1 MADTAEVSGLLGC
14 FFSISLVIGESFC
27 MLNLMVATVGQTY
40 TVFKK
45 EAERKRAN
53 QKILVMSQQDLPVLV
68 ECKEVLLVQR

>member
-1 MADTAEVSGLLGC
+1 M
-14 FFSISLVIGESFC
+14 FFLISLVIGESFC

-40 TVFKK
+40 TVVKK

>member
-1 MADTAEVSGLLGC
+1 M
-14 FFSISLVIGESFC
+14 FFLISLVIGESFC